1 LSVLVDKTRH
11 PVAIE
16 IVRRLAAEREKQRLS
31 KYELAQRSGV
41 SQQMIGY
48 IERGLRVPSLD
59 IVLRIADGLKLNLGE
74 FMRRPRRETSRG
86 RHAGTEVRKPPT
98 EGDA

>member
-1 LSVLVDKTRH
+1 LAVLVDKTRH
-11 PVAIE
+11 PVAVE

-59 IVLRIADGLKLNLGE
+59 IVLRIADGLKLDLGE
-74 FMRRPRRETSRG
+74 FMRRAKRESARRTKT
-86 RHAGTEVRKPPT
+86 GTV
-98 EGDA
+98 